1 MPRHA
6 LKLPFR
12 NGSVQNLAT
21 EAVKIALAGLRR
33 RARLNRDGQ
42 DASRFLEPLVEILHS
57 GETAAERK
65 LALYHGVWQGD
76 IDRVFGEF
84 AY

>member
-12 NGSVQNLAT
+12 GATVRELAL
-21 EAVKIALAGLRR
+21 AALEISAAGLRR
-33 RARLNRDGQ
+33 RAARNADGI
-42 DASRFLEPLVEILHS
+42 DESRFLDTLMEIAES
-57 GETAAERK
+57 GLTPAERK
-65 LALYHGVWQGD
+65 LELFHGPWQGD
-76 IDRVFGEF
+76 IDRVFAEF